1 MPITNEPLGPVH
13 TSVKTVRKVKEL
25 GDQIPK
31 YLIEDS
37 HVTEATQT
45 QYNDLQEVGDD
56 FDPDTLVYKHAKA
69 VFGGSNPPE
78 AILVVRAVPQD
89 TYVSP
94 TSLTV
99 NQASISGVAGQ
110 TGKVTTTILPSTAT
124 EKNVTATSGDTDV
137 ATVSPNG
144 DGSFTIVYKSA
155 GHATIT
161 FRAGVNDDIT
171 TTTKVTVIANTVPV
185 TGVSLDKTSLS
196 GTAGGNDKLT
206 AKVTP
211 DNATDTKVSFASKDS
226 SIATV
231 DDTGKVAYVKAG
243 ETQITATTEDGGFT
257 ANCDVTVA
265 ASK

>member
-45 QYNDLQEVGDD
+45 QYNDLREVGDD
-56 FDPDTLVYKHAKA
+56 FDPDSLVYKHAKA
-69 VFGGSNPPE
+69 AFGGSNPPE
-78 AILVVRAVPQD
+78 AILVVKAVAQN

-99 NQASISGVAGQ
+99 DHASISGVVGQ
-110 TGKVTTTILPSTAT
+110 TGKVTTTLLPATAT

-161 FRAGVNDDIT
+161 FKTGVNDDIT
-171 TTTKVTVIANTVPV
+171 ATTEVTVIANLNPV
-185 TGVSLDKTSLS
+185 TGVTLDKTSIS
-196 GTAGGNDKLT
+196 GHTGGNEQLT

-211 DNATDTKVSFASKDS
+211 ATAANKNVSFSSKDEGIAKVDKSGKVS
-226 SIATV
+226 
-231 DDTGKVAYVKAG
+231 YVKAG
-243 ETQITATTEDGGFT
+243 HTQITATTEDGGFT
-257 ANCDVTVA
+257 ATCDVTV
-265 ASK
+265 S

>member
-13 TSVKTVRKVKEL
+13 TSVKTVRKVKDL

-31 YLIEDS
+31 YLIEDTDA
-37 HVTEATQT
+37 VEATQK
-45 QYNDLQEVGDD
+45 QYNDLKEVGDD
-56 FDPDTLVYKHAKA
+56 FDPDSLVYKHAKA
-69 VFGGSNPPE
+69 AFGGSNPPE
-78 AILVVRAVPQD
+78 AILVVRAVPQN

-99 NQASISGVAGQ
+99 DPSSISGVVGQ
-110 TGKVTTTILPSTAT
+110 TGKVTTTVLPSTAT

-161 FRAGVNDDIT
+161 FRVGVNDDIIA
-171 TTTKVTVIANTVPV
+171 TTKVTVTANLNPV

-196 GTAGGNDKLT
+196 GTVGGNDQLKAT
-206 AKVTP
+206 ITP
-211 DNATDTKVSFASKDS
+211 ANATDTNVSFSSKDEG
-226 SIATV
+226 IATV
-231 DDTGKVAYVKAG
+231 DNSGKVSYVKAG
-243 ETQITATTEDGGFT
+243 HTQITATTEDGGFT
-257 ANCDVTVA
+257 ATCDVTV
-265 ASK
+265 SGGK

>member
-1 MPITNEPLGPVH
+1 MPIINEPLGPVH
-13 TSVKTVRKVKEL
+13 TSVKLARQVKDL

-31 YLIEDS
+31 YLIEDPD
-37 HVTEATQT
+37 VTEATQT

-56 FDPDTLVYKHAKA
+56 FDPDTLVYKHAQA
-69 VFGGSNPPE
+69 AFGGPNPPE
-78 AILVVRAVPQD
+78 AILVVKAVSEN

-99 NQASISGVAGQ
+99 DQATLSGVAGG
-110 TGKVTTTILPSTAT
+110 TGKVVANVLPATAT
-124 EKNVTATSGDTDV
+124 EKNITATSGDTEV

-144 DGSFTIVYKSA
+144 DGVFTVVYKSA

-161 FRAGVNDDIT
+161 FKTGVNDDIT
-171 TTTKVTVIANTVPV
+171 ATTRVTVIANSVPV

-196 GTAGGNDKLT
+196 GTAGGNDQLT
-206 AKVTP
+206 AKIVP
-211 DNATDTKVSFASKDS
+211 DNATDTNVSYASKDS

-231 DDTGKVAYVKAG
+231 DDTGKVSYVKAG
-243 ETQITATTEDGGFT
+243 TTQITATTEDGGFT
-257 ANCDVTVA
+257 TNCDVTVA

>member
-56 FDPDTLVYKHAKA
+56 FDPDSLVYKHAKA
-69 VFGGSNPPE
+69 AFGGSNPPE
-78 AILVVRAVPQD
+78 AILVVKAVAQN

-99 NQASISGVAGQ
+99 DHASISGVVGQ
-110 TGKVTTTILPSTAT
+110 TGKVTTTLLPATAT

-161 FRAGVNDDIT
+161 FKTGVNDDIIAT
-171 TTTKVTVIANTVPV
+171 TEVTVIANLNPV
-185 TGVSLDKTSLS
+185 TGVTLDKTSIS
-196 GTAGGNDKLT
+196 GHTGGNEQLT

-211 DNATDTKVSFASKDS
+211 TTAANKNVSFSSKDEG
-226 SIATV
+226 IAKV
-231 DDTGKVAYVKAG
+231 DKSGEVSYVKAG
-243 ETQITATTEDGGFT
+243 HTQITATTEDGGFT
-257 ANCDVTVA
+257 ATCDVTV
-265 ASK
+265 S

>member
-31 YLIEDS
+31 YLIEDPDA
-37 HVTEATQT
+37 VEATQT

-56 FDPDTLVYKHAKA
+56 FDPDSLVYDHAKA
-69 VFGGSNPPE
+69 AFGGSNPPE
-78 AILVVRAVPQD
+78 AILVVRAVAQNK
-89 TYVSP
+89 YVSP

-99 NQASISGVAGQ
+99 DQASISGVAGQ
-110 TGKVTTTILPSTAT
+110 TGKVTTTVLPSTAT

-155 GHATIT
+155 GHDTIT

-171 TTTKVTVIANTVPV
+171 ATTKVTVIANSVPV

-196 GTAGGNDKLT
+196 GTVGGNDQLT

-211 DNATDTKVSFASKDS
+211 ANATDANVSFLSKDAG
-226 SIATV
+226 IATV
-231 DDTGKVAYVKAG
+231 DKSGKVSYVKDG
-243 ETQITATTEDGGFT
+243 HTQITATTEDGGFT
-257 ANCDVTVA
+257 ATCDVTV
-265 ASK
+265 SK